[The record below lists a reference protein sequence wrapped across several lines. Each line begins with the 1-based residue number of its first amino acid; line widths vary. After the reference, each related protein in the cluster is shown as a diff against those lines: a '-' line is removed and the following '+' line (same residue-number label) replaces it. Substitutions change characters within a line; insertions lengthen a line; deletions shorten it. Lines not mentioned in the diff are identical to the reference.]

1 MICFKGNLPPQITTE
16 EEREIFQNWNVRN
29 RQRLIEGNMRLALH
43 IAKQFDGQMDSD
55 ELVAIAMLGLV
66 KSADSFKPEY
76 GFKFSSFSSACI
88 QKQILYILRQQKKI
102 RLEISLD
109 TVVACG
115 EKDDLKIEDTLYDLN
130 AEETF
135 RKIEDTE
142 TLKSIVSHIKLT
154 DKEKNVLQQW
164 IGGKKQKEIA
174 NDLGQTQANVSRI
187 MKKIFKKMREG
198 EK

>member
-1 MICFKGNLPPQITTE
+1 
-16 EEREIFQNWNVRN
+16 
-29 RQRLIEGNMRLALH
+29 
-43 IAKQFDGQMDSD
+43 
-55 ELVAIAMLGLV
+55 
-66 KSADSFKPEY
+66 
-76 GFKFSSFSSACI
+76 
-88 QKQILYILRQQKKI
+88 
-102 RLEISLD
+102 
-109 TVVACG
+109 VVACG
-115 EKDDLKIEDTLYDLN
+115 EKDNLKIEDTLYDLN

-142 TLKSIVSHIKLT
+142 TLQSIVSHIKLT